1 MQHQNVVI
9 SALDQY
15 LRNNKKQLRDKG
27 YHQWQQLTK
36 LLYATYMLLSLAQ
49 SDISGFLL
57 RVCFSTK

>member
-36 LLYATYMLLSLAQ
+36 LLYATYMLLNLAQ
-49 SDISGFLL
+49 SDIPLGF
-57 RVCFSTK
+57 C